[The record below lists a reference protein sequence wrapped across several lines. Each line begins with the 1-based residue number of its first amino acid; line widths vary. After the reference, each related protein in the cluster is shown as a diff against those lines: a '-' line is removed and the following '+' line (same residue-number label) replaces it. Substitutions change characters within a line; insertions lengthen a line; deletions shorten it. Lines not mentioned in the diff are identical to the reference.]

1 MKAGSFPL
9 LANRSVS
16 GSDKI
21 IARCQEWVAL
31 NYPEPNPVQRMVDLA
46 GLNSRTFA
54 RRFRTATGRNA
65 IDYVRYVRI
74 EEVKQMLETAIAPID
89 DISEQVGYVDPAAFR
104 RTFRRLAG
112 TTPAEHSRRFSR
124 LVPGGNWR
132 GAN

>member
-31 NYPEPNPVQRMVDLA
+31 SYPEPNPVQLMVDLA

-54 RRFRTATGRNA
+54 RQFCTATGRNA

-74 EEVKQMLETAIAPID
+74 EEVKQMLETTIAPID
-89 DISEQVGYVDPAAFR
+89 DISEQVGYVDPRRIPADVPAAGR
-104 RTFRRLAG
+104 NNTRG
-112 TTPAEHSRRFSR
+112 TQSAVLTTCSGR
-124 LVPGGNWR
+124 
-132 GAN
+132 